1 MNSEIPVVI
10 LCGGLGTRLSEETQT
25 KPKTM
30 VEIGNKPIIYHLI
43 KIFESYGFKSFFLAA
58 GYKKEILIEYFQKE
72 KFNLKI
78 KVVDTGDDS
87 MTGGRVLRLKNYLQ
101 DYKEFILTYGDG
113 LSDINLNQLLKFHYQ
128 HNKIVTITAVH
139 PPARFG
145 ELEIDNK
152 SNVLKFEEKPQIKT
166 GWINGGFFVLNK
178 KIFNYIDNDKTIFE
192 RDPIEKLVKAN
203 QISAFKH
210 EGFWKCMD
218 TLRDKNFLNNMWNNG
233 NAPWKK

>member
-1 MNSEIPVVI
+1 
-10 LCGGLGTRLSEETQT
+10 
-25 KPKTM
+25 
-30 VEIGNKPIIYHLI
+30 
-43 KIFESYGFKSFFLAA
+43 
-58 GYKKEILIEYFQKE
+58 
-72 KFNLKI
+72 
-78 KVVDTGDDS
+78 

>member
-25 KPKTM
+25 KPKAM

-43 KIFESYGFKSFFLAA
+43 KIFESYGFKSFFLAV

-78 KVVDTGDDS
+78 KVVDTGDDT

-113 LSDINLNQLLKFHYQ
+113 LSDINLSQLLEFHYQ

-152 SNVLKFEEKPQIKT
+152 SNVLKFEEKPQVKT

-233 NAPWKK
+233 NVPWKK